1 MRKQMD
7 TKFLKEC
14 LDRADA
20 YASAQAQTITA
31 MQETIRQYR
40 INLELL
46 HAEIGRLEQLAGIVQ
61 EAP

>member
-7 TKFLKEC
+7 VKFLREC

-20 YASAQAQTITA
+20 YASVQAQTITA

-46 HAEIGRLEQLAGIVQ
+46 HAEIGRLEQMIGIVQ

>member
-1 MRKQMD
+1 MD
-7 TKFLKEC
+7 IKFLKEC

-20 YASAQAQTITA
+20 YASVQAQTITA

-46 HAEIGRLEQLAGIVQ
+46 HVEIGRLEQLAGIVQ
-61 EAP
+61 KAP